1 MADDPYKVL
10 GVSRDAGDDDIRKA
24 YRELAKK
31 NHPDLNPGDR
41 AAEDRF
47 KAITAANDILGDP
60 EKRKRFDEGEID
72 ASGAETHRQFYR
84 EYAEGAD
91 AHPYRSSAGFED
103 LGDVFADLFG
113 HARQGG
119 GGTVRMQGGDVRY
132 TMEVDF
138 LEAANGSKKR
148 ITMPDGQALD
158 ITIPE
163 GMEDGRQLRLRGK
176 GMPGIGDGP
185 PGDAYVVVHV
195 RPHTIFRRRGRDI
208 LIDLPVSLTEAVLGA
223 KIQTPTIGG
232 EVTLTIPKGAN
243 TGMTLRLREKGIR
256 DARDGKRG
264 DQFVELRVVLP
275 DKPDQE
281 LEDFVRRWGED
292 HPYDPR
298 HGAGGAK

>member
-1 MADDPYKVL
+1 MADDPYKIL
-10 GVSRDAGDDDIRKA
+10 GVSRDAGDEDIRKA

-60 EKRKRFDEGEID
+60 EKRKRYDRGEID

-103 LGDVFADLFG
+103 LGDVFSDLFG
-113 HARQGG
+113 HARRGA
-119 GGTVRMQGGDVRY
+119 GGTIHMQGGDIRY
-132 TMEVDF
+132 TMEADF

-148 ITMPDGQALD
+148 ITMPDGQVLD

-163 GMEDGRQLRLRGK
+163 GLEDGRQLRLRGK

-195 RPHTIFRRRGRDI
+195 GPHKIFRRRGRDI
-208 LIDLPVSLTEAVLGA
+208 LVDLPVSLTEAVLGGKVQA
-223 KIQTPTIGG
+223 PTIGG

-243 TGMTLRLREKGIR
+243 TGMILRLREKGIR

-264 DQFVELRVVLP
+264 DQLVELRVVLP
-275 DKPDQE
+275 DEPDTE
-281 LEDFVRRWGED
+281 LEEFVRRWGED

-298 HGAGGAK
+298 GAGDVT